1 MHVIL
6 MPVGT
11 AGDVHPFAGLGRGLR
26 ARGHRVTLAANA
38 HFAPVAERSGLEFA
52 PLGTE
57 EQYRALMADPGLWT
71 AKGGTAALALYQNAL
86 TRAQYQLVADS
97 YRPGETVVASGTL
110 AFGARLASE
119 KLGVPQVTVHLQPLM
134 FLSHIAPPRRADVP
148 WLHRLPGLARK
159 VVFFA
164 ANWLSIRPTF
174 GRPLNEFRRELELP
188 PVTYVFAQWL
198 PSPHGVLG
206 LFPDWFCPPQADW
219 PQPTHLTGFPMF
231 DDATSAT
238 LAPDVQAFLDAGEP
252 PVVVTFGT
260 AMRQGAPHFASAVAA
275 LERLGRRGILLTPFH
290 EQVPPKLPPGVAHF
304 DYVPFSLLLSRAGAL
319 VHHGGIGTLSQALAA
334 GVPQLVMPLSHDQ
347 PDNAARLVRLNVAR
361 ELPPLQF
368 LDPARLA
375 EVLNELLTSESVKDA
390 CGKMAERVRG
400 HDGIAAACDV
410 IEKTARVR
418 GERPA

>member
-11 AGDVHPFAGLGRGLR
+11 AGDVHPFAGLGRGLC

-38 HFAPVAERSGLEFA
+38 HFAPLAERAGLEFA
-52 PLGTE
+52 ELGTKA
-57 EQYRALMADPGLWT
+57 QYRAFMDDPGLWT
-71 AKGGTAALALYQNAL
+71 PKGGTAALAQYQNAL
-86 TRAQYQLVADS
+86 TRAQYQLVAEQ
-97 YRPGETVVASGTL
+97 YRLGETVVASGTL

-119 KLGVPQVTVHLQPLM
+119 KLGVPQLTVHLQPLM
-134 FLSHIAPPRRADVP
+134 FLSHIAPPHRADVP
-148 WLHRLPGLARK
+148 WLHRLPRLARK
-159 VVFFA
+159 AIFFA

-174 GRPLNEFRRELELP
+174 GRPLNEFRRELGLP

-231 DDATSAT
+231 DDATAAT
-238 LAPDVQAFLDAGEP
+238 LAPEVQAFLDAGEP

-260 AMRQGAPHFASAVAA
+260 AMRQGAPHFAAAAAA
-275 LERLGRRGILLTPFH
+275 LERLGRRGILLTPYH
-290 EQVPPKLPPGVAHF
+290 EQLPAKLPPGVAHF
-304 DYVPFSLLLSRAGAL
+304 DYVPFSQLLARVAVL
-319 VHHGGIGTLSQALAA
+319 VHHGGIGTLAQALAA

-347 PDNAARLVRLNVAR
+347 PDNADRLVRLNVAR
-361 ELPPLQF
+361 QLPPARF
-368 LDPARLA
+368 LDAAGLA
-375 EVLNELLTSESVKDA
+375 AQLNELLTSRAVQEA
-390 CGKMAERVRG
+390 CQTAAGRMRG

-410 IEKTARVR
+410 IEQAAR
-418 GERPA
+418 AKA